1 MNYEVGLKG
10 TNNKITIRAK
20 TELEA
25 MIKYCEKNGFNFR
38 LIAPQLEVVRQKK
51 GTKNENS

>member
-1 MNYEVGLKG
+1 MSYEVGLKG
-10 TNNKITIRAK
+10 TNNRVIVDAK

-25 MIKYCEKNGFNFR
+25 MIKYCEKYGFNFR

-51 GTKNENS
+51 GIKNENS

>member
-1 MNYEVGLKG
+1 MTYEVGLKG
-10 TNNKITIRAK
+10 VDNKVTVRAK

-25 MIKYCEKNGFNFR
+25 MIKYCEKNGFNYR
-38 LIAPQLEVVRQKK
+38 LIAPKLEVVRQKK

>member
-10 TNNKITIRAK
+10 TNNKITVRAK

>member
-1 MNYEVGLKG
+1 MSYEVGLKG
-10 TNNKITIRAK
+10 TNNRIVINAK

-25 MIKYCEKNGFNFR
+25 MLKYCEKNGFNYR

-51 GTKNENS
+51 DTKNENS